1 MMLRCFVTVALV
13 GLPIVTDF
21 VQADETKKAT
31 DNLQGTW
38 EVVEAVNNGKVV
50 PEVDRK
56 GVQFV
61 FVGDKLTMTDGK
73 GNKEEFRFKL
83 EPRKKP
89 NTIDM
94 TFLKG
99 ENKGSVGVGIYHLE
113 GDNLKFCA
121 PNNLTKDR
129 PSDFV
134 SKEGS
139 NLVLVTLKRVK
150 K

>member
-1 MMLRCFVTVALV
+1 MMLRCLVTVALV

-50 PEVDRK
+50 PEEDRK

-83 EPRKKP
+83 DPRKKP

-113 GDNLKFCA
+113 GDNLKLCA
-121 PNNLTKDR
+121 PNNLTKER
-129 PSDFV
+129 PSGFV